1 MNPTVVLTAMGRLG
15 WSDPV
20 KAGPMLSRIPLGRFA
35 GANTYLRVCAFASS
49 LTNSFCYTEEE
60 DVVEAIIFLLS
71 DNAAMVHG
79 CALPVDG
86 GFLVT

>member
-20 KAGPMLSRIPLGRFA
+20 KAGPMLTRIPLGRFA
-35 GANTYLRVCAFASS
+35 GAKNNYFRVRVQCFK
-49 LTNSFCYTEEE
+49 LILFCNAEEE
-60 DVVEAIIFLLS
+60 DVVEAILFLLS
-71 DNAAMVHG
+71 DSAAMVHG